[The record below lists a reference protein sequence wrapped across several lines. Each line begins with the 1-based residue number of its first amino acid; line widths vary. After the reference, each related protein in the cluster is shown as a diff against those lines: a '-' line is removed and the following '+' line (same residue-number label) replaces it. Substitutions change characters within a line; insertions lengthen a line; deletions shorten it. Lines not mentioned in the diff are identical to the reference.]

1 MKMKREQAEGR
12 ARALGHPLTSWW
24 PSTLSQEA
32 HAACRCGAVT
42 AAEFVPYSRDGKG
55 SYVVLTARAGGRIKP
70 QAACS
75 TILNARERSD
85 GCPAC

>member
-1 MKMKREQAEGR
+1 MKMKREQAEDR
-12 ARALGHPLTSWW
+12 ARALGHPLPSWW

-55 SYVVLTARAGGRIKP
+55 SYVWHAPPRFPGSPDDLVKRVK
-70 QAACS
+70 
-75 TILNARERSD
+75 RESE
-85 GCPAC
+85 A